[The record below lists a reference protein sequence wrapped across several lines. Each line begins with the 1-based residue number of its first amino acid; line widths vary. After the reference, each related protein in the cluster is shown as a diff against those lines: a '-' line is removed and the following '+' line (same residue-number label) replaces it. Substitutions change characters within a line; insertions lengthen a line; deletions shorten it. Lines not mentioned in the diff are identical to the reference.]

1 MDRYER
7 KLREEGHRFICGAD
21 EAGRGP
27 LAGPVVAAAVIL
39 DPDLPIAGIA
49 DSKKLTPKTRE
60 LLAKIIKEKAIAYA
74 IASVSE
80 SRIDQINILEAS
92 KEAMTEAIK
101 TLKAEPDYILTD
113 YVELS
118 GFKAPLTEIVKGDK
132 LSASIAA
139 ASILAKTARDE
150 IMARMDILYPGYGF
164 AVHKGY
170 PTKAHL
176 EALDRL
182 GVSKIH
188 RCSYKPVKSRLARQL
203 CLEFGGE
210 TIG

>member
-7 KLREEGHRFICGAD
+7 KLREEGYRFICGAD

-92 KEAMTEAIK
+92 KEAMAKAIK
-101 TLKAEPDYILTD
+101 ALKAEPDYILTD

-118 GFKAPLTEIVKGDK
+118 GFKAPLTAIVKGDQ